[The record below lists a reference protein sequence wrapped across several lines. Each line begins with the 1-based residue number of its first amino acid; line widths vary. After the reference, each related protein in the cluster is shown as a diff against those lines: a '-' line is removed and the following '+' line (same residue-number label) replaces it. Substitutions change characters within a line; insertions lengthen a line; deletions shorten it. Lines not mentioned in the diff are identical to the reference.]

1 MICVIGENVV
11 DMFKQADG
19 SFRPRVGG
27 SPLNVAIGA
36 ALQHVSTWY
45 LSPIS
50 SDAMGDMI
58 AAQLHAAGV
67 TLPAQPRSAQPSS
80 LAFVT
85 FSEDGQPRYSLY
97 RQGIADRD
105 ISADQ
110 LLALLPRQSN
120 ILHTGSLAMEPD
132 DADVMLPVLKTA
144 KAWGIWLSLDI
155 NVRLNF
161 VSDAERYRR
170 HLTEV
175 IGLVDIIKASDEDL
189 ALLFPGYQADDA
201 LAKLRHLAPK
211 ALIAY
216 TMGAAGA
223 ALYLGEQHIEA
234 PGVAATP
241 FVDTVGAGDTF
252 FANLLAGLDAY
263 HGVGLPPLSAL
274 QPLLARANM
283 AASINVSRV
292 GCQPPSK
299 AELDARLA

>member
-36 ALQHVSTWY
+36 ALQQVSSCY

-58 AAQLHAAGV
+58 AAHLHTAGV
-67 TLPAQPRSAQPSS
+67 ILPAQYRSAKPSS
-80 LAFVT
+80 LAFVS
-85 FSEDGQPRYSLY
+85 FSDDGQPRYSLY

-110 LLALLPRQSN
+110 LLALLPRPSK
-120 ILHTGSLAMEPD
+120 ILHTGSLAMEPE
-132 DADVMLPVLKTA
+132 DADIMLPVLKTA
-144 KAWGIWLSLDI
+144 KAWGVWLSLDI

-161 VSDAERYRR
+161 VSDAEHYRR
-170 HLTEV
+170 HLTDV

-189 ALLFPGYQADDA
+189 DLLFPTLEAEAA
-201 LAKLRHLAPK
+201 LAKLRQLAPK

-223 ALYLGEQHIEA
+223 RLYLGSEHIEA
-234 PGVAATP
+234 PGVAADP
-241 FVDTVGAGDTF
+241 FVDSVGAGDTF
-252 FANLLAGLDAY
+252 FATLLAGLSAY
-263 HGVGLPPLSAL
+263 HGTGFPALSVL

-292 GCQPPSK
+292 GCQPPTK
-299 AELDARLA
+299 AELDSRQA